1 MSASSTAPISFSDN
15 LPLTSI
21 LSEGDIYRGKLAD
34 IIEPDGQDIILA
46 DIAGDLIEVPKAQS
60 SALWSMVGWR
70 IWLACIGG
78 KIRFAVVT
86 AS

>member
-1 MSASSTAPISFSDN
+1 MSTSPSASISFSDN
-15 LPLTSI
+15 HPL
-21 LSEGDIYRGKLAD
+21 EGDIYRGKLSD

-46 DIAGDLIEVPKAQS
+46 DIAGDLVEVPKAQS
-60 SALWSMVGWR
+60 SALKSMVGWR

-78 KIRFAVVT
+78 EIRFAVVT